1 MNSAHNV
8 DSDTTTT
15 TRTTLTTQVE
25 GLLARFHPDVP
36 VERRRDI
43 RYPIPALFCL
53 TPLDADRHPVEEE
66 AVTVVGKNISRRGL
80 SFYHERPLSHRRALI
95 ALVDPNLGSF
105 SAEIDVSWCRFRR
118 PGWYES
124 GGRLVRSACALSLA
138 AEKLHGQDVT

>member
-1 MNSAHNV
+1 MNPAQNV
-8 DSDTTTT
+8 DIDATTA
-15 TRTTLTTQVE
+15 RASLTNQVE
-25 GLLARFHPDVP
+25 ELLARFHPDVP

-53 TPLDADRHPVEEE
+53 TPLDSDRHPVEEE

-80 SFYHERPLSHRRALI
+80 SFYHERPLPHRRAVI

-138 AEKLHGQDVT
+138 AEKLDGQDAT